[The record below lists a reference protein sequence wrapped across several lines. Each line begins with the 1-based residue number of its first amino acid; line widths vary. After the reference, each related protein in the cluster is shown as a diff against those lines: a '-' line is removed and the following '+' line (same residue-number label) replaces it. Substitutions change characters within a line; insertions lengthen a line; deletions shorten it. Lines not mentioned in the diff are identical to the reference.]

1 MKVSFTS
8 ISWFLSSVLNAQ
20 QSYPPQLPNAEIL
33 LYQEAS
39 DVELNLHVY
48 KPADWTSENNDLAI
62 VFYFGEGWVRGS
74 SSHFIPSS
82 TIMLTWV

>member
-33 LYQEAS
+33 LYQEGS

-48 KPADWTSENNDLAI
+48 KPADWTSEKMTLPLYSILVRVGLEEVPAI
-62 VFYFGEGWVRGS
+62 LS
-74 SSHFIPSS
+74 QAQQ
-82 TIMLTWV
+82 LC